1 MVKTQLEWYPHPG
14 TTHPQ
19 HCSLVVVMKSWLM
32 KTLDEVPEHM
42 MYSRNGEEE
51 DHFAMPDPF
60 KGEWKITVD

>member
-19 HCSLVVVMKSWLM
+19 HCSHEIMAHEDFGWGAWTK
-32 KTLDEVPEHM
+32 HM